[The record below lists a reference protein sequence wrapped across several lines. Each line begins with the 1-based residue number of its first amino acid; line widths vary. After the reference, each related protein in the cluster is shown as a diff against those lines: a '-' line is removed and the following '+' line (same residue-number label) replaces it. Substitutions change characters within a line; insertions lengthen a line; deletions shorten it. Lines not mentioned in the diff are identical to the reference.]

1 MKYFKTAD
9 PDDKS
14 QGALSDRVHFLKCEE
29 EGMKIMC
36 EIAEKIFAEGREE
49 GREEG
54 RLLGKTEEAQKTV
67 FNMSAKGFGIDMIA
81 ELTEVSAETVRTW
94 LAQERRVPG

>member
-29 EGMKIMC
+29 GGMKIMC
-36 EIAEKIFAEGREE
+36 EIAEKIFAE

-81 ELTEVSAETVRTW
+81 ELTEVSTETVRTW
-94 LAQERRVPG
+94 LAQKSRVPG

>member
-29 EGMKIMC
+29 GGMKIMC

-49 GREEG
+49 GREEKRG
-54 RLLGKTEEAQKTV
+54 GFSVKQKKRRKQSLICLQKVLG
-67 FNMSAKGFGIDMIA
+67 
-81 ELTEVSAETVRTW
+81 LT
-94 LAQERRVPG
+94 

>member
-1 MKYFKTAD
+1 MTV
-9 PDDKS
+9 
-14 QGALSDRVHFLKCEE
+14 QR
-29 EGMKIMC
+29 
-36 EIAEKIFAEGREE
+36 
-49 GREEG
+49 

-94 LAQERRVPG
+94 LAQKSRVPG

>member
-1 MKYFKTAD
+1 
-9 PDDKS
+9 
-14 QGALSDRVHFLKCEE
+14 
-29 EGMKIMC
+29 MC